1 VAFEKCPRVSCA
13 TLIVSRNV
21 LKSTMKKDGMYSA
34 KGKAASLLWIL
45 LLAALVLHPASANA
59 SDWVVKRVSGIVY
72 FVAPGVEAFRVKQGM
87 VFKKGYTIGTRAGAR
102 AMIARGGETIA
113 VGPNTTFAMSTFRS
127 TGVKTT
133 LLQRKGTIEVD
144 VQKRQQPH
152 FTVETPF
159 FAAVVKGTRFEVNV
173 QAKQA
178 RVSVDR
184 GVVAVEDFA
193 SGDRVDL
200 TAGQSAASAPSS
212 RVGLSVGGRTKPSV
226 KPGAKRAPAFETP
239 AVKNVPS
246 NAAAAKSANSN
257 RNTGK
262 GNNNADSNAGGNG
275 KAGENG
281 NAGGNG
287 NGNGNAGGNG
297 NGNSG
302 GNGNSNAGGNGN
314 GNSGGNGNANSG
326 GNGNGNGN
334 SGSGNSNAGGNG
346 NGNSGGNG
354 KGNSGSDKNNAGGNG
369 NGNSGNG
376 NGKNRN

>member
-1 VAFEKCPRVSCA
+1 
-13 TLIVSRNV
+13 
-21 LKSTMKKDGMYSA
+21 M
-34 KGKAASLLWIL
+34 
-45 LLAALVLHPASANA
+45 LAALVLHPASANA

-72 FVAPGVEAFRVKQGM
+72 FVAPGVEAFRVKRGM

-102 AMIARGGETIA
+102 ALIARGAETIA
-113 VGPNTTFAMSTFRS
+113 VGPNTTFAMSNFRS
-127 TGVKTT
+127 NGVKTT

-144 VQKRQQPH
+144 VQKRQRPH

-159 FAAVVKGTRFEVNV
+159 FAAVVKGTRFEVRV

-200 TAGQSAASAPSS
+200 TAGQTAASAPSS

-246 NAAAAKSANSN
+246 NAAAAKSANAN
-257 RNTGK
+257 RK
-262 GNNNADSNAGGNG
+262 ANNSANG
-275 KAGENG
+275 IGRRNFGA
-281 NAGGNG
+281 
-287 NGNGNAGGNG
+287 NGNGNAG
-297 NGNSG
+297 
-302 GNGNSNAGGNGN
+302 
-314 GNSGGNGNANSG
+314 
-326 GNGNGNGN
+326 
-334 SGSGNSNAGGNG
+334 G

-354 KGNSGSDKNNAGGNG
+354 KGNSGGNGNGNSGGNGNGNSGGNGNGNSGGNGNGNSGGNGNGNSGGNGNGNGNSGGNGNGNSGGGNNNSGGNGNGNSGGNGNGNSGGNGNGNSGSGNNNAGGNG
-369 NGNSGNG
+369 KGNSGNG

>member
-1 VAFEKCPRVSCA
+1 
-13 TLIVSRNV
+13 
-21 LKSTMKKDGMYSA
+21 MKKDGMYSA
-34 KGKAASLLWIL
+34 RGIAASLLCVL
-45 LLAALVLHPASANA
+45 LFAALVLHPASANA

-102 AMIARGGETIA
+102 ALIARGGETIA

-159 FAAVVKGTRFEVNV
+159 FAAVVKGTRFEISV

-178 RVSVDR
+178 RVSVNR

-193 SGDRVDL
+193 SGERVDL
-200 TAGQSAASAPSS
+200 TAGQTAASAPSS

-257 RNTGK
+257 RSARK
-262 GNNNADSNAGGNG
+262 SGNSAIGNG
-275 KAGENG
+275 RG
-281 NAGGNG
+281 NA
-287 NGNGNAGGNG
+287 NA
-297 NGNSG
+297 
-302 GNGNSNAGGNGN
+302 NSNAGGNGN
-314 GNSGGNGNANSG
+314 GNSGGNGN
-326 GNGNGNGN
+326 GN
-334 SGSGNSNAGGNG
+334 SGGNG

-354 KGNSGSDKNNAGGNG
+354 NGNSGGNGNGNSGGNGNGNSGNGNNNAGGNGNGNSAGNGKGSSGNGNSNAGGNG

-376 NGKNRN
+376 NGNGKNRN

>member
-1 VAFEKCPRVSCA
+1 
-13 TLIVSRNV
+13 
-21 LKSTMKKDGMYSA
+21 M
-34 KGKAASLLWIL
+34 
-45 LLAALVLHPASANA
+45 LAALVLHPASANA

-102 AMIARGGETIA
+102 ALIARGGETIA

-159 FAAVVKGTRFEVNV
+159 FAAVVKGTRFEITV

-239 AVKNVPS
+239 AVKNVPP
-246 NAAAAKSANSN
+246 NAAAAKSANSDRNARKSN
-257 RNTGK
+257 RNAI
-262 GNNNADSNAGGNG
+262 GNSR
-275 KAGENG
+275 G
-281 NAGGNG
+281 NA
-287 NGNGNAGGNG
+287 NGNAGGNG

-302 GNGNSNAGGNGN
+302 GNGNGNSGGNGN
-314 GNSGGNGNANSG
+314 GNSGGNGNGNSG
-326 GNGNGNGN
+326 GNGNGNGNSGGNGNGNSGGNGNGNSGGNGNGNVGGNGNGN

-354 KGNSGSDKNNAGGNG
+354 KGNSGSSNSNAGGNG

>member
-1 VAFEKCPRVSCA
+1 
-13 TLIVSRNV
+13 
-21 LKSTMKKDGMYSA
+21 MKKDAMYSLE
-34 KGKAASLLWIL
+34 GKAVPLLRAL
-45 LLAALVLHPASANA
+45 LLAALVLLPATANA

-72 FVAPGVEAFRVKQGM
+72 FVAPGVEAFRVKKGM
-87 VFKKGYTIGTRAGAR
+87 VFEKGYTIGTRAGAR
-102 AMIARGGETIA
+102 ALIGRGSETIA

-127 TGVKTT
+127 NGAKTT

-144 VQKRQQPH
+144 VEKRQQPH

-173 QAKQA
+173 QGKQA
-178 RVSVDR
+178 RVSVER

-200 TAGQSAASAPSS
+200 TAGQAAASAPSN
-212 RVGLSVGGRTKPSV
+212 RVGLSVSGRTKPTV

-246 NAAAAKSANSN
+246 NAAEAKSANSN
-257 RNTGK
+257 GNAGK
-262 GNNNADSNAGGNG
+262 GNNNSRRNGNGNSVGNGNSGGNS
-275 KAGENG
+275 

-287 NGNGNAGGNG
+287 NGNGNSGGNGNGNSGSGNNNAGGNG

-302 GNGNSNAGGNGN
+302 GNGSGNSGSGNSGN
-314 GNSGGNGNANSG
+314 GNSGNGNS
-326 GNGNGNGN
+326 GNGN
-334 SGSGNSNAGGNG
+334 SGSGN
-346 NGNSGGNG
+346 
-354 KGNSGSDKNNAGGNG
+354 NNAGGNG

-376 NGKNRN
+376 NGKNNN